1 MGSLLQGH
9 SGVASLAAA
18 LIGFAWLPLTR
29 VQRAPLVVA
38 ASLMLF
44 PTAGLE
50 IVGVVMAVG
59 TFGWVRV
66 QRATA

>member
-9 SGVASLAAA
+9 NGAASLAAA
-18 LIGFAWLPLTR
+18 LIGFAWSPLTGVR
-29 VQRAPLVVA
+29 RALLVVA
-38 ASLMLF
+38 ASLMVF

-50 IVGVVMAVG
+50 ILGVVMAAG

-66 QRATA
+66 QRAIA